1 MDPRFH
7 FEWTYPWV
15 VLVGMVIGYLV
26 TSLPGTSG
34 SETSLAIGIAAAV
47 PSSFEQSSGG
57 TGGLKHPRRAGRD
70 PLWRGNTSMDR
81 NQVHTR
87 EIDVILPLADR
98 VVDRSAHPHGSVF
111 G

>member
-34 SETSLAIGIAAAV
+34 SETSLAIGIAATGAIIFRTV
-47 PSSFEQSSGG
+47 FRWYWWFKTPKTRGKGSSLARKHEYGQESS
-57 TGGLKHPRRAGRD
+57 
-70 PLWRGNTSMDR
+70 
-81 NQVHTR
+81 
-87 EIDVILPLADR
+87 
-98 VVDRSAHPHGSVF
+98 PHS
-111 G
+111 